1 MATGVY
7 DELPWGRQ
15 KKQNTYHKVKLL
27 IHGSSTLDS
36 INIMLSLERTDQQ
49 AMVPQLG

>member
-1 MATGVY
+1 MNCHGV
-7 DELPWGRQ
+7 D
-15 KKQNTYHKVKLL
+15 KKKTYHKVKQL

>member
-15 KKQNTYHKVKLL
+15 KKKNKVKLL